1 MSITTTKKFEQ
12 FQSRPLRDCLLKD
25 VPGVGEVAEN
35 KLKDANIDDACK
47 IVGHFRFL
55 RYQGQ
60 WFTSS
65 AAVLLGRDTDKMTQW
80 LEDVCEIRK
89 QEGKKIAEALAEKAE
104 KIVQM

>member
-47 IVGHFRFL
+47 IVGHFL
-55 RYQGQ
+55 
-60 WFTSS
+60 
-65 AAVLLGRDTDKMTQW
+65 LLGRDTDKMTQW